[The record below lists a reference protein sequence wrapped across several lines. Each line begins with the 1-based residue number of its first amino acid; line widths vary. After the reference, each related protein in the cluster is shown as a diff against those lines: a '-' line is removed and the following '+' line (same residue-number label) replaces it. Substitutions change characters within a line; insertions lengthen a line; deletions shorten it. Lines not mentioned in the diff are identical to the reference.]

1 MDEEGRISRAMSR
14 AGAGDRLAEGGG
26 ESPVRPDLRQEEV
39 EPRPAG
45 AACSELHATA
55 VMFHERASE
64 AANQVRVLRARLLAI
79 DNGKPP
85 RVLTISSAN
94 SQEGKSTLALN
105 LAIAL
110 AQVES
115 RRVALVDGDACGGG
129 LSELAGVEA
138 TTGLADVLAGD
149 LRLNGSV
156 YQTSVEGLDI
166 IPMTLPPD
174 DGHSDAALKSEFER
188 HVSRFDRLL
197 SQQCEGLVAK
207 LRELYAFVIIDTP
220 AALASNHA
228 TVFGKHSD
236 GVILVARLEHTRRQ
250 VVRRTCQELRD
261 AGAKILGCV
270 LTDRKDHVPEFVY
283 RLFSPPRY
291 SGYGRY
297 SSYGSYV
304 RGTSKRGRKK
314 DQEGNSKT

>member
-26 ESPVRPDLRQEEV
+26 ESPVRPDLRQEKAQ
-39 EPRPAG
+39 PRPAR

-55 VMFHERASE
+55 VMFHERAGE

-79 DNGKPP
+79 DDGRPP

-115 RRVALVDGDACGGG
+115 RRVVLVDGDACGGG
-129 LSELAGVEA
+129 LSELAGIQA

-149 LRLNGSV
+149 LRLNGNV
-156 YQTSVEGLDI
+156 YRTAVEGLDV
-166 IPMTLPPD
+166 IPMALPPD

-188 HVSRFDRLL
+188 YVSRFDRLL
-197 SQQCEGLVAK
+197 SQQCEGFVAR
-207 LRELYAFVIIDTP
+207 LRDLYAFAIIDTP
-220 AALASNHA
+220 AALSSNHA

-283 RLFSPPRY
+283 RLFSPPRR

-297 SSYGSYV
+297 GSYGSYA
-304 RGTSKRGRKK
+304 RGASSRRRKENR
-314 DQEGNSKT
+314 QGNSAT